1 MWKIGDLVRQ
11 SPGIFRIEEVA
22 GKPMTI
28 VDIIYTK
35 GKASGWPLEV
45 ITQCDGRL
53 YHWNPEGLMPY
64 TGRHDEYSSRT
75 VHGGSSF
82 D

>member
-1 MWKIGDLVRQ
+1 MWKIGDLVKQRP
-11 SPGIFRIEEVA
+11 SIFRVEEVV
-22 GKPMTI
+22 GKPMTV
-28 VDIIYTK
+28 VDIIYSK

-53 YHWNPEGLMPY
+53 YHWDPNGLMSY
-64 TGRHDEYSSRT
+64 TGASREWT
-75 VHGGSSF
+75 CRTIWGGSYW